1 MKKFMLYLGV
11 SLMVV
16 ACNKEKRECPGATE
30 KSFDL
35 SGFHRINIGD
45 ANTVTITKGT
55 DFSIRAKGCADDLA
69 DLDLKVTANQGALDI
84 KFKNH
89 RDNRYRV
96 DFIITMPLLTN
107 LHLSGAAKGDVSG
120 FQGQNTVIRTI
131 LSGASECRLDG
142 LGVNLSVEISGASKL
157 TAVGNTENLY
167 GSISGASSL
176 DAYGATADEVDIMV
190 SGSSKAWVK
199 PVSSFF
205 ADASG
210 DSRIYYKGNPT
221 VKHLETSGNGRIIQE

>member
-1 MKKFMLYLGV
+1 MLLLGI
-11 SLMVV
+11 SLTIA
-16 ACNKEKRECPGATE
+16 ACNKEKRECPGAIE
-30 KSFDL
+30 KSYDL
-35 SGFHRINIGD
+35 TGFHRISIGD
-45 ANTVTITKGT
+45 ANTVTVTKGT

-69 DLDLKVTANQGALDI
+69 DLDMKVTANAALEI
-84 KFKNH
+84 KFRNQ
-89 RDNRYRV
+89 RNNRNRV

-107 LHLSGAAKGDVSG
+107 LHLSGASKGDVNG
-120 FQGQNTVIRTI
+120 FQGQNSVIRTV

-142 LGVNLSVEISGASKL
+142 LGVNLAVEISGASKL
-157 TAVGNTENLY
+157 IAIGATENLY

-176 DAYGATADEVDIMV
+176 DSYGVTADEVDIMV

-199 PVSSFF
+199 PVNSFF

-221 VKHLETSGNGRIIQE
+221 VKHFETSGNGRIIQE